1 MNANETSTLDTPE
14 QNQTQSLIAAM
25 ELLQEIK
32 TEVLEISNTKDNLK
46 ENIQV
51 SRKGYRDMGRT
62 DRACHGAD
70 EPIPQPVQAGH
81 NRGGHPEIFRG

>member
-25 ELLQEIK
+25 ELLCEIK

-51 SRKGYRDMGRT
+51 LEAFTKGCKEDKQSK
-62 DRACHGAD
+62 HK
-70 EPIPQPVQAGH
+70 
-81 NRGGHPEIFRG
+81 NIFLQQKRRYAYSKNSIYIEA

>member
-32 TEVLEISNTKDNLK
+32 TEVLEISNTKDSLK
-46 ENIQV
+46 EKLQILEAFT
-51 SRKGYRDMGRT
+51 RKYDYSKISIYIE
-62 DRACHGAD
+62 A
-70 EPIPQPVQAGH
+70 
-81 NRGGHPEIFRG
+81 

>member
-25 ELLQEIK
+25 ELLCEIK

-51 SRKGYRDMGRT
+51 LEAFTKGCKEDI
-62 DRACHGAD
+62 A
-70 EPIPQPVQAGH
+70 EQAQKH
-81 NRGGHPEIFRG
+81 ILTTKKKSLLWTNS